1 MKRNCQQ
8 NRRYD
13 EPGSAPEV
21 ELTPADK
28 FRTAT
33 FLVIDNL
40 VAELKKRK
48 EAYATVASRFG
59 FLRTM
64 KELPDDKLTLS
75 ANQLCKIYPGDFE
88 PSLSDEL
95 LQFSAFLK
103 TELAER
109 YLDSS
114 SSVEAPV
121 LSEIPSSP
129 TPSEDSSAPSS
140 PVTTT
145 PSDDEDMS
153 FNDNDEHDQ
162 TMEFENNDAMK
173 LESPEVRMYK
183 LILEN
188 KLETVFP
195 NIEVALHIYLS
206 LMISNC
212 SGERCFSI
220 LCYIKNSYRST
231 MGQRRLNDLILLS
244 AEQDILRELD
254 INDFALMK
262 SRKKE
267 YLQIIIN

>member
-1 MKRNCQQ
+1 
-8 NRRYD
+8 
-13 EPGSAPEV
+13 
-21 ELTPADK
+21 
-28 FRTAT
+28 
-33 FLVIDNL
+33 L

-64 KELPDDKLTLS
+64 KELPDDKLALS
-75 ANQLCKIYPGDFE
+75 ANQLCKIYPDDLE

-114 SSVEAPV
+114 SSIEAPV

-129 TPSEDSSAPSS
+129 APSEDSSAPSS

-153 FNDNDEHDQ
+153 FNGNDELHKHDQ

-173 LESPEVRMYK
+173 LDSPEVRMYK

-188 KLETVFP
+188 ELETVFP
-195 NIEVALHIYLS
+195 NIEVTLRIYLS
-206 LMISNC
+206 LMTSNC
-212 SGERCFSI
+212 SGERSFSI
-220 LCYIKNSYRST
+220 LRYIKNSYRST
-231 MGQRRLNDLILLS
+231 MGQRRLNDLILHC
-244 AEQDILRELD
+244 
-254 INDFALMK
+254 
-262 SRKKE
+262 KKF
-267 YLQIIIN
+267 

>member
-1 MKRNCQQ
+1 M
-8 NRRYD
+8 
-13 EPGSAPEV
+13 
-21 ELTPADK
+21 
-28 FRTAT
+28 
-33 FLVIDNL
+33 
-40 VAELKKRK
+40 
-48 EAYATVASRFG
+48 
-59 FLRTM
+59 
-64 KELPDDKLTLS
+64 
-75 ANQLCKIYPGDFE
+75 
-88 PSLSDEL
+88 
-95 LQFSAFLK
+95 
-103 TELAER
+103 
-109 YLDSS
+109 DSS

-129 TPSEDSSAPSS
+129 APSEDSSAPSS

-145 PSDDEDMS
+145 PSDDEHMS
-153 FNDNDEHDQ
+153 FNNNDELHEHDQ

-195 NIEVALHIYLS
+195 NIEVALRIYLS

-212 SGERCFSI
+212 SGERSFSI

-254 INDFALMK
+254 INSLINDFALMK
-262 SRKKE
+262 SRKKSI
-267 YLQIIIN
+267 YKSS